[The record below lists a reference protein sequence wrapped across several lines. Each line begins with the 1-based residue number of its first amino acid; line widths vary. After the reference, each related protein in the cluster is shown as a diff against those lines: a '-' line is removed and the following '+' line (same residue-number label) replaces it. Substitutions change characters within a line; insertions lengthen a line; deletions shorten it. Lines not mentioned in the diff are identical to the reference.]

1 MRYIEDLREEM
12 TINEIYFCRKKQEL
26 LTKAGKTYYSLTLQ
40 DKTGNL
46 DGKVWNV
53 MSGGI
58 DEFSSLDYINVSG
71 RVTSFQGNL
80 QLNIDRIRR
89 CQDGEYDPADYMPCT
104 KKDVTE
110 MYDEL
115 KTMIAT
121 IKEPNLKLLLENF
134 FVKDE
139 AFQKKSD
146 LKKQLP

>member
-1 MRYIEDLREEM
+1 MRYIEDLREDM

-26 LTKAGKTYYSLTLQ
+26 QTKAGKPYYSLVLQ

-80 QLNIDRIRR
+80 QLNIDRIRK
-89 CQDGEYDPADYMPCT
+89 CEEGEY
-104 KKDVTE
+104 E
-110 MYDEL
+110 E
-115 KTMIAT
+115 
-121 IKEPNLKLLLENF
+121 
-134 FVKDE
+134 
-139 AFQKKSD
+139 
-146 LKKQLP
+146 